1 MKELESFVKM
11 SRAEFEEKRAKL
23 EPFPLNAPY
32 KKGDLCYF
40 DGKPYISS
48 QNTNCSPTTPGH
60 WKLVILED

>member
-1 MKELESFVKM
+1 MEEFEGFVKM
-11 SRAEFEEKRAKL
+11 NRAEFEDKRTNL

-40 DGKPYISS
+40 EGKPYIAS

>member
-1 MKELESFVKM
+1 MKEFEGFVKM
-11 SRAEFEEKRAKL
+11 SRAEFEEKRMNL
-23 EPFPLNAPY
+23 ELFPLNAPY

>member
-1 MKELESFVKM
+1 MQEFERFVKM
-11 SRAEFEEKRAKL
+11 NRAEFKGKL
-23 EPFPLNAPY
+23 PTIEPFPLNAPY

-40 DGKPYISS
+40 EGRPYIAS